1 MLCIN
6 PKNQLKKPP
15 LEHKYAQIQAHTI
28 HFVSVQSETAPF
40 VRFCS
45 YQTWFRM

>member
-1 MLCIN
+1 MIFTN
-6 PKNQLKKPP
+6 PKTNSKNHHF
-15 LEHKYAQIQAHTI
+15 EHKYAQTQAHTI
-28 HFVSVQSETAPF
+28 HFVSVQPETAPF